1 MQWTR
6 LKADG
11 KAAAGLPGERLGLL
25 VDFKARGG
33 KGEVEVCAACHS
45 RRSELTPRPVPGQPR
60 LDHYLPS
67 LLQAGLYHADGQQL
81 DEVFVDGS
89 FRQSKMYQK
98 GVGCSDCHNP
108 HTGKLKAEGNA
119 VCTQCHAPQARPANA
134 AFASAAGDYDL
145 PAHTRHPVASVGAQC
160 TACHMPSKTYM
171 QTQARPDHSL
181 RVPRPDLSVKLGTLN
196 ACSQC
201 HAEQTAQWAADRVAA
216 WVGPKRR
223 EDPHYGETFAAARA
237 GKPGA
242 DDALARLAAERTQPP
257 IVRATALDAL
267 RGAPGI
273 GDSTRIEATRDA
285 DPEVRAA
292 AAHSLEALPARQ
304 RLYGLTPLLRD
315 PVRAVRIAAAR
326 GLSSLQPD
334 QIDAATRPAFDAA
347 LAEYIAAQGVSLD
360 MPGAQL
366 NLAVVYQN
374 TGRADLAEQ
383 HYLNALRFDPDF
395 TPARANLARLYN
407 AGARNADAERVLR
420 EGLRRLSDLGELR
433 YSLGLLLAEE

>member
-1 MQWTR
+1 
-6 LKADG
+6 
-11 KAAAGLPGERLGLL
+11 
-25 VDFKARGG
+25 
-33 KGEVEVCAACHS
+33 
-45 RRSELTPRPVPGQPR
+45 
-60 LDHYLPS
+60 
-67 LLQAGLYHADGQQL
+67 
-81 DEVFVDGS
+81 
-89 FRQSKMYQK
+89 MYQK